1 MVHTFPPSRFC
12 IRIRLKSPLWDAWI
26 HAFYSG
32 IFHVLQ
38 LLGHR
43 LACYCI
49 NALRLRGSSP
59 GAQVASLFFCS
70 SCLCLQEQIRFTLM
84 SGAPCLSRLWSAAR
98 SLLISPVLFSLDS
111 DSFSHGSLLS
121 EEKTD
126 LGEILSAN
134 CNVPSLT
141 LVDCPIS
148 QGLRW
153 KLAVGGHPSIFFDV
167 WPCLD
172 IRELLCTP
180 RTCVYVFFYFWIW
193 KYSRCLSLGNILFHI
208 LVLAVQTGLHILNK
222 PSLWKN
228 HLKKIG
234 IRNGFLKGQ

>member
-1 MVHTFPPSRFC
+1 MLH
-12 IRIRLKSPLWDAWI
+12 
-26 HAFYSG
+26 
-32 IFHVLQ
+32 
-38 LLGHR
+38 LLGLR

-49 NALRLRGSSP
+49 NALHLRGSSP

-70 SCLCLQEQIRFTLM
+70 SCLCLQEQIRFTLV
-84 SGAPCLSRLWSAAR
+84 SGAPCLSLLSCLWSAAR

-111 DSFSHGSLLS
+111 DCFSHGSLLS
-121 EEKTD
+121 KEKTD

-134 CNVPSLT
+134 CNVPSLP

-153 KLAVGGHPSIFFDV
+153 KLVGGGHPSISFDIC
-167 WPCLD
+167 PCLV
-172 IRELLCTP
+172 IQELLCTP

-193 KYSRCLSLGNILFHI
+193 KYARRLSLGNILFHI
-208 LVLAVQTGLHILNK
+208 LVLEVQTGSHILNK

-234 IRNGFLKGQ
+234 IRNGSLKGQ